1 MMTNLYK
8 KLLSH
13 TRFRISDVSD
23 RHILLEAESDRGR
36 LLFCPAFRRLQ
47 QKAQVFS
54 MESNA
59 SVRSRLT
66 HSLEVAQVG
75 RYIADQISIQ
85 LMERNWAEKEE
96 CAALTTFVETACLMH
111 DIGNPPFGH
120 FGEFA
125 ISEWF
130 KLKGAQAL
138 KSSFEASGMTR
149 SDSYDAR
156 ALADFLEFDGNP
168 QGIRI
173 VTKLQRNNDEFG
185 LNLTKTTLAA
195 YLKYVRTSGAKPE
208 EVKSPFVKKCG
219 YFSTEA
225 DIIESVWAE
234 FEYASP
240 QRYPLAYIMEAADD
254 IAYCISDL
262 EDSIEKGL
270 LNQYLA
276 LSDICKQWLA
286 DGCDK
291 LEGAG
296 IITEALSY
304 ASSGKKPDGKPY
316 TFTDFRTN
324 LNRALVNHAAE
335 QYIIYHDEVVS
346 GAMSSLISVDSA
358 YGRILD
364 ILKGYC
370 RDRVYCH
377 ESVQKIELA
386 GYKAISGLLE
396 QFSCILEVGERRFAA
411 ALDGKKKDQ
420 NGQKIVIESKLLSLF
435 PKRYIQAYR
444 DDLKK
449 LSEDEDFY
457 VKEWV
462 LRAHL
467 ITDFISGMTDDFSI
481 STYQNLSGIKM

>member
-1 MMTNLYK
+1 MATIYTK
-8 KLLSH
+8 ILSN
-13 TRFRISDVSD
+13 TRFRPSEVSD

-75 RYIADQISIQ
+75 RYIADQISLQ
-85 LMERNWAEKEE
+85 LTAKELAEKEE
-96 CAALTTFVETACLMH
+96 CAALTAFVETACLMH

-130 KLKGAQAL
+130 KVNGGEAL
-138 KSSFEASGMTR
+138 ESAFEASGVGGAEG
-149 SDSYDAR
+149 YKNQ
-156 ALADFLEFDGNP
+156 ALADFIEFDGNP

-195 YLKYVRTSGAKPE
+195 YLKYVRTSGVKPE
-208 EVKSPFVKKCG
+208 DVDSPFVKKCG

-225 DIIESVWAE
+225 DIVECVWRE
-234 FEYASP
+234 FGYSRP

-270 LNQYLA
+270 LNQSSA
-276 LSDICKQWLA
+276 LA
-286 DGCDK
+286 DIEGQWRGAGYDK
-291 LEGAG
+291 LNSSN
-296 IITEALSY
+296 IITEALSN
-304 ASSGKKPDGKPY
+304 AAKGERPNGKPY

-335 QYIIYHDEVVS
+335 QYITHHDDVFS
-346 GAMSSLISVDSA
+346 GTMSSLISPDSA
-358 YGRILD
+358 YGRILEL
-364 ILKGYC
+364 LKDYC
-370 RDRVYCH
+370 RNRVYCH

-396 QFSCILEVGERRFAA
+396 QFSCLLSIGAGRFSL
-411 ALDGKKKDQ
+411 ALDGQKKDEK
-420 NGQKIVIESKLLSLF
+420 GDKIVIESKLLSLF
-435 PKRYIQAYR
+435 PKKYIQAYR
-444 DDLKK
+444 DDLVK
-449 LSEDEDFY
+449 LSIDESY
-457 VKEWV
+457 HVREWI

-467 ITDFISGMTDDFSI
+467 VTDFISGMTDDFSI
-481 STYQNLSGIKM
+481 DTYQILSGIKL

>member
-1 MMTNLYK
+1 MTTIYTK
-8 KLLSH
+8 ILSN
-13 TRFRISDVSD
+13 TRFRTSEVSD

-85 LMERNWAEKEE
+85 LMEKKLAEKEE

-130 KLKGAQAL
+130 KINGVDAL
-138 KSSFEASGMTR
+138 KCAFEASGVAGAEK
-149 SDSYDAR
+149 YKNQ
-156 ALADFLEFDGNP
+156 ALADFIEFDGNP

-195 YLKYVRTSGAKPE
+195 YLKYVRTSGIKPE
-208 EVKSPFVKKCG
+208 EVESPFVKKCG
-219 YFSTEA
+219 YFSTEV
-225 DIIESVWAE
+225 DIVESVWQE
-234 FEYASP
+234 FGYNSP

-270 LNQYLA
+270 LNQSSA
-276 LSDICKQWLA
+276 LSDIDSQWRSA
-286 DGCDK
+286 GYDK
-291 LEGAG
+291 LEFSS
-296 IITEALSY
+296 IITAALTN
-304 ASSGKKPDGKPY
+304 AANGEKPDGKPY

-335 QYIIYHDEVVS
+335 QYIIHHDEVLS
-346 GAMSSLISVDSA
+346 GAMSSLISAESA
-358 YGRILD
+358 YGKILEL
-364 ILKGYC
+364 LKDYC

-386 GYKAISGLLE
+386 GYKALSGLLE
-396 QFSCILEVGERRFAA
+396 QFSCLLKIGEERFVNRP
-411 ALDGKKKDQ
+411 GFPRHSP
-420 NGQKIVIESKLLSLF
+420 GSLRNAF
-435 PKRYIQAYR
+435 QTLPVTA
-444 DDLKK
+444 DC
-449 LSEDEDFY
+449 
-457 VKEWV
+457 
-462 LRAHL
+462 
-467 ITDFISGMTDDFSI
+467 
-481 STYQNLSGIKM
+481 

>member
-1 MMTNLYK
+1 MTTVYTK
-8 KLLSH
+8 ILSN
-13 TRFRISDVSD
+13 TRFRNSEVSD

-85 LMERNWAEKEE
+85 LMEKNLADKEE

-130 KLKGAQAL
+130 KINGLNAL
-138 KSSFEASGMTR
+138 KCAFKASGVVGAEE
-149 SDSYDAR
+149 YKNQ
-156 ALADFLEFDGNP
+156 ALADFVEFDGNP

-195 YLKYVRTSGAKPE
+195 YLKYVRTSGIKPE
-208 EVKSPFVKKCG
+208 EVESPFVKKCG
-219 YFSTEA
+219 YFSTEI
-225 DIIESVWAE
+225 DIVEDVWRE
-234 FEYASP
+234 FGYNRP

-270 LNQYLA
+270 LNQASA
-276 LSDICKQWLA
+276 LSDIDRQWRSA
-286 DGCDK
+286 GHDK
-291 LEGAG
+291 LEFSS
-296 IITEALSY
+296 IITAALSN
-304 ASSGKKPDGKPY
+304 AANGRKLDGKPY

-324 LNRALVNHAAE
+324 LNRALVNYAAD
-335 QYIIYHDEVVS
+335 QYIIHHDEVLG
-346 GAMSSLISVDSA
+346 GAMSSLISADSA
-358 YGRILD
+358 YGKILEL
-364 ILKGYC
+364 LKDYC

-386 GYKAISGLLE
+386 GYEAISGLLKH
-396 QFSCILEVGERRFAA
+396 FS
-411 ALDGKKKDQ
+411 
-420 NGQKIVIESKLLSLF
+420 
-435 PKRYIQAYR
+435 
-444 DDLKK
+444 
-449 LSEDEDFY
+449 
-457 VKEWV
+457 
-462 LRAHL
+462 
-467 ITDFISGMTDDFSI
+467 
-481 STYQNLSGIKM
+481 

>member
-1 MMTNLYK
+1 MTTLYK

-130 KLKGAQAL
+130 KLNGAEAL
-138 KSSFEASGMTR
+138 KSSFEASGMAG
-149 SDSYDAR
+149 SDSYTVR

-195 YLKYVRTSGAKPE
+195 YLKYVRTSGVKPE

-225 DIIESVWAE
+225 DIIVSVWAE
-234 FEYASP
+234 FGYGSP
-240 QRYPLAYIMEAADD
+240 QRYPLAYIMEAADRK
-254 IAYCISDL
+254 S
-262 EDSIEKGL
+262 
-270 LNQYLA
+270 
-276 LSDICKQWLA
+276 
-286 DGCDK
+286 
-291 LEGAG
+291 
-296 IITEALSY
+296 
-304 ASSGKKPDGKPY
+304 
-316 TFTDFRTN
+316 
-324 LNRALVNHAAE
+324 
-335 QYIIYHDEVVS
+335 VV
-346 GAMSSLISVDSA
+346 
-358 YGRILD
+358 
-364 ILKGYC
+364 
-370 RDRVYCH
+370 
-377 ESVQKIELA
+377 
-386 GYKAISGLLE
+386 
-396 QFSCILEVGERRFAA
+396 
-411 ALDGKKKDQ
+411 
-420 NGQKIVIESKLLSLF
+420 
-435 PKRYIQAYR
+435 
-444 DDLKK
+444 
-449 LSEDEDFY
+449 
-457 VKEWV
+457 
-462 LRAHL
+462 
-467 ITDFISGMTDDFSI
+467 
-481 STYQNLSGIKM
+481 